1 MSDEDKILAAEMAAV
16 SAVKSTAIVEAA
28 NTAGELNA
36 YQIKLDD
43 SLDRVMDAKKTLESL
58 EAYEVTPE
66 VVQEVDKDLLKA
78 GVEIPPA
85 DGMDTVQGA
94 ESLGITLMPKDYLF
108 TRLLGCE
115 NFLGDF
121 FRDSKEVV
129 QRIGSAVKDMYV
141 VFTESQE
148 SLNRALDLLENEI
161 DTHPDFGSSERFI
174 LGHRLYNLF
183 KVNGKVDENWSG
195 CLTKLA
201 ATLQG
206 LTGNYYLV
214 SKNSL
219 QTTYSYFGGFS
230 GMQQAAADERILLLP
245 ISIPSTPFKECT
257 YPDNVH
263 GGNNLVAKRSV
274 ELMGGAYFYDVR
286 QKERAPIAKSVDEV
300 KDFLVRFNQFDRTG
314 FETYAEYNLKDVGV
328 EIRALSSKEIKAM
341 IKQLREI
348 LKTWAKIFE
357 DGEKFRMTDSDYND
371 VIKGILDSELN
382 DETKTLLA
390 KWFGS
395 IVRKGQMEL
404 LVLRATVSNYL
415 TLIIN
420 GLVDVCKD
428 SIKVNA
434 P

>member
-1 MSDEDKILAAEMAAV
+1 MSDEDKILAAEMAAI
-16 SAVKSTAIVEAA
+16 SAVKSTEIVEAA
-28 NTAGELNA
+28 ASAGELNA
-36 YQIKLDD
+36 YQSKLDD
-43 SLDRVMDAKKTLESL
+43 SLDRVMEAKKTLESL

-66 VVQEVDKDLLKA
+66 VVQELDKDLLKA
-78 GVEIPPA
+78 GVVIPPA

-94 ESLGITLMPKDYLF
+94 ESLGLTLMPKDYLF

-115 NFLGDF
+115 SFLGDF

-148 SLNRALDLLENEI
+148 SLNRTLDLLENEI
-161 DTHPDFGSSERFI
+161 DTHPDFGSNESFI

-183 KVNGKVDENWSG
+183 KVNGKVDQNWAG
-195 CLTKLA
+195 NLTKLS

-214 SKNSL
+214 NKNSL

-230 GMQQAAADERILLLP
+230 GMEESQAQERILLLP

-257 YPDNVH
+257 YPDNAH
-263 GGNNLVAKRSV
+263 GGNNLVAKRSM

-286 QKERAPIAKSVDEV
+286 QKDRPAIAKTVDEV
-300 KDFLVRFNQFDRTG
+300 KDFLIRFNQFDRTG
-314 FETYAEYNLKDVGV
+314 FETYAEYNLKDIGV
-328 EIRALSSKEIKAM
+328 VIRALSSKEIKGM

-348 LKTWAKIFE
+348 LKVWAKIFE

-371 VIKGILDSELN
+371 VIKGILDSNLD

-404 LVLRATVSNYL
+404 LVLRASVSNYL

-420 GLVDVCKD
+420 GLVEICKD